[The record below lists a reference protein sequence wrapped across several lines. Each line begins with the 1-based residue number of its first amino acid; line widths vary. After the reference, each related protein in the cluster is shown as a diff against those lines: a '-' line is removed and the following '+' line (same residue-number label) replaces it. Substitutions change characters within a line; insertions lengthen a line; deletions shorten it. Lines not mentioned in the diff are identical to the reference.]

1 MVYADFAYYQSA
13 DGFCGTK
20 LTETQFNE
28 YRVKAQ
34 SFVDMITFHRIEEVG
49 MTEEEIPVYVK
60 NTVCALSE
68 YMKRFD
74 DDGGAIKA
82 SETISKQSVSYF
94 REQGSSKES
103 EMLKVAMSYLD
114 GTWLAYRGV

>member
-13 DGFCGTK
+13 DGFCGTL
-20 LTETQFNE
+20 LTESKFNE

-34 SFVDMITFHRIEEVG
+34 AFIDMITFRRIEEVG

-60 NTVCALSE
+60 NAVCALAE
-68 YMKRFD
+68 YMKKFD

-94 REQGSSKES
+94 REQGASKES
-103 EMLKVAMSYLD
+103 EMLKVAQSYLD